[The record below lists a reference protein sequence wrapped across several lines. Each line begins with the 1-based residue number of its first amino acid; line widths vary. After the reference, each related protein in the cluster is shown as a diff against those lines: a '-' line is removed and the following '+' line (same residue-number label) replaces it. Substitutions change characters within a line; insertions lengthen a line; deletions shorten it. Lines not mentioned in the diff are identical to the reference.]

1 MTRQFGS
8 IWFWFSA
15 LALAILA
22 VFLLYPLLNVLTGSI
37 GSGGRNGWVTLAG
50 DPKYFAAIVN
60 TIVLGIAVTLTTT
73 LIGVPLAYFTA
84 RFDFPGKGIVAVLI
98 AGLLGGL
105 GLVPLT
111 LAASPAQGS
120 AEGRSYRCQ
129 AAMRSCLRS
138 LYTSRAMNRFRHR
151 STSFLES
158 PSASLRCM

>member
-1 MTRQFGS
+1 MVSNERLSSPSSLSEWLPFGTS
-8 IWFWFSA
+8 FVGDAADDRYDQNSKSLAFFTNNTWHATDA
-15 LALAILA
+15 LMALHPAA
-22 VFLLYPLLNVLTGSI
+22 EMQKEKVE
-37 GSGGRNGWVTLAG
+37 GW
-50 DPKYFAAIVN
+50 
-60 TIVLGIAVTLTTT
+60 
-73 LIGVPLAYFTA
+73 
-84 RFDFPGKGIVAVLI
+84 IVADRPD
-98 AGLLGGL
+98 GE
-105 GLVPLT
+105 LVPLT